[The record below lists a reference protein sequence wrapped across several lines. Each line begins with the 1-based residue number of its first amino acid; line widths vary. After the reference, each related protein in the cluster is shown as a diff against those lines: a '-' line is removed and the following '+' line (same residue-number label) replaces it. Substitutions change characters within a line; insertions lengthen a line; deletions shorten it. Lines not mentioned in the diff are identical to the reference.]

1 MILKIPLGFILFF
14 TSYVAGY
21 EYDIPLSNK
30 LHKDYKKLITK
41 TSIGRDVYLNRFN
54 NMERPTIL
62 LRYSDDIGYA
72 WYDPKKN
79 IITLNTKY
87 IMIFFNIE
95 NYDDKKMIDV
105 FYFSDRTREELINY
119 TDVVFFHEMV
129 HAYQNKLYP
138 SLMDPEKN
146 FFIEL
151 EYEAYFLSDLYF
163 FEKMKNNKK
172 FFLKIL
178 KNEYMDL
185 YTSDAI
191 SGFFALIT
199 DLNEYKNIIKKRYQN
214 ELKGYVS
221 LTDEEKKRK
230 ALIEEKKLLSYAIGK
245 KENLWDDEKKLD
257 EIMRLKEVYQRSV
270 NDFYNKKYYDA
281 NCRGIS
287 YVLENSVKIR
297 NYYLSFKCG
306 YYFKKNRCSY
316 SQKKAYFLLNNLEEE
331 FNVWISSNKNKIS
344 DEDLYLTLKAYDE
357 YLSISAKDFPYDKFE
372 IRNNIYLRTLLRI
385 KKELENERDEV
396 RREEYI
402 KELDFLYQKLGSR
415 ALETL
420 P

>member
-1 MILKIPLGFILFF
+1 LILKIPLGFILFF

-214 ELKGYVS
+214 ELNGYVS

-281 NCRGIS
+281 TVG
-287 YVLENSVKIR
+287 V
-297 NYYLSFKCG
+297 FHM
-306 YYFKKNRCSY
+306 
-316 SQKKAYFLLNNLEEE
+316 FL
-331 FNVWISSNKNKIS
+331 K
-344 DEDLYLTLKAYDE
+344 TRLK
-357 YLSISAKDFPYDKFE
+357 
-372 IRNNIYLRTLLRI
+372 
-385 KKELENERDEV
+385 
-396 RREEYI
+396 
-402 KELDFLYQKLGSR
+402 
-415 ALETL
+415 LETIICHL
-420 P
+420 NVDIISRKIVVHIPKKRLIFFLIILKRSLMYGLVPIKIKFLMRTFI